1 MASILEVTGLKK
13 SYKKFMLR
21 DVSFAVP
28 EDCITGFIGVNGAG
42 KSTTIHSILNLIHR
56 DAGTIKFRG
65 EDISKNEKDYK
76 DKIGV
81 VFDSGC
87 FYEELSLQEM
97 TTLISSSYS
106 QWDKNTYKQ
115 YMEMFSLRPEQIV
128 GTLSKGM
135 KMKYSLVLALSHN
148 AELLIMDE
156 PTSGLDPLMREQFIN
171 ILKAYMEPGGR
182 AVFYST
188 HITTDLD
195 KAADMLIMINNGA
208 IVFEEEKDTLLE
220 NFRIVKGDT
229 KYLSPDIESLMLH
242 YDRNKYGFVGITDK
256 PEKIKQSGKDILF
269 ERATIEDIMLAYVK
283 ESEQS

>member
-65 EDISKNEKDYK
+65 EDISKNEKDFK

-106 QWDKNTYKQ
+106 HWDKNAYKQ

-135 KMKYSLVLALSHN
+135 KMKYSLALALSHN

-220 NFRIVKGDT
+220 KFRIVKGDT

-283 ESEQS
+283 ESEQL

>member
-65 EDISKNEKDYK
+65 KDISKNEKDYK

>member
-13 SYKKFMLR
+13 SYEKFMLR

-42 KSTTIHSILNLIHR
+42 KSTTIHSILNLIHK

-65 EDISKNEKDYK
+65 EDISKHEKDFK
-76 DKIGV
+76 NKIGV
-81 VFDSGC
+81 VFDSGY
-87 FYEELSLQEM
+87 FYEELSLKEM
-97 TTLISSSYS
+97 TALISSSYS
-106 QWDKNTYKQ
+106 HWDKNAYKQ
-115 YMEMFSLRPEQIV
+115 YMEMFSLRPEQII

-135 KMKYSLVLALSHN
+135 KMKYSLALALSHN

-156 PTSGLDPLMREQFIN
+156 PTSGLDPLMREQFLN
-171 ILKAYMEPGGR
+171 ILKEYLEPGGR

-208 IVFEEEKDTLLE
+208 IVFEEEKDALLE
-220 NFRIVKGDT
+220 KFRIVKGDA
-229 KYLSPDIESLMLH
+229 KDLSPETESLMLH
-242 YDRNKYGFVGITDK
+242 CDKSKYGFVGITDK
-256 PEKIKQSGKDILF
+256 PEKIKQTGKDILF

-283 ESEQS
+283 ECEQ